1 MQVTVIDS
9 ECGTGKTQYAIDYMT
24 DNSNNVNFIYVTP
37 FLNEVTRVRNS
48 VGFKMY
54 EPKSSSKSRDLLSLV
69 EKGVSIATTHALF
82 GLCGIDFASLIGA
95 NRYEL
100 ILDEVLDVLSPMN
113 LKAGDVEILV
123 SGGYV
128 GINDDNT
135 VYVTEK
141 GEENSKIGNN
151 YASQF
156 DIIRSGRVILVAD
169 RMMLWEFPID
179 LLKHF
184 RKITILTYMFDGQT
198 MCNYL
203 KSFGVN
209 FDFYHLE
216 DYKLT
221 RGISCYSGEK
231 YINLIDIY
239 EGKMNGVGDKP
250 YSLSSTWYSD
260 KNNSKLFKILGNNT
274 RNYFL
279 NILSKRSGD
288 CLWTCPQRSNDMKYL
303 AVKDYSS
310 SFLVMN
316 SRATND
322 YAERDACAYLVNR
335 FENPVIHNYFVKHN
349 LSINNDLFALSE
361 LIQWLFRSAIR
372 RNKSINLYI
381 PSKRM
386 REILQAWLEGTFEDK
401 YNKGGVSET
410 K

>member
-1 MQVTVIDS
+1 
-9 ECGTGKTQYAIDYMT
+9 MT
-24 DNSNNVNFIYVTP
+24 ENSSKVNFIYVTP
-37 FLNEVTRVRNS
+37 FLNEVTRVKDS

-54 EPKSSSKSRDLLSLV
+54 EPKEGSKSRDLINLI

-82 GLCGIDFASLIGA
+82 GLGGQELISLLDVNG
-95 NRYEL
+95 YEL
-100 ILDEVLDVLSPMN
+100 ILDEVLEVLKPIN
-113 LKAGDVEILV
+113 LKAGDIEILV

-151 YASQF
+151 YTSQL

-184 RKITILTYMFDGQT
+184 KKITILTYMFDNQT

-203 KSFGVN
+203 KAFGAKFNYKHLVN
-209 FDFYHLE
+209 YRLVD
-216 DYKLT
+216 
-221 RGISCYSGEK
+221 GNGCYDGSK
-231 YINLIDIY
+231 YRDLIDIY
-239 EGKMNGVGDKP
+239 NGKLNNVGEKA
-250 YSLSSTWYSD
+250 YSLSSTWF
-260 KNNSKLFKILGNNT
+260 KNNLYTPVAKVLANNT
-274 RNYFL
+274 YNYFR
-279 NILSKRSGD
+279 NVVGSRVGFSI
-288 CLWTCPQRSNDMKYL
+288 WTCPLK
-303 AVKDYSS
+303 KDEYGSLTEKDKKNSSIKVRDYAS
-310 SFLVMN
+310 SFLVMT

-322 YAERDACAYLVNR
+322 YADRDVCAYLANR

-349 LSINNDLFALSE
+349 LSVNNDLFALSE

-372 RNKSINLYI
+372 KNKPIKLYI

-386 REILQAWLEGTFEDK
+386 RTLLTSWLNGEIKE
-401 YNKGGVSET
+401 YKGEENE
-410 K
+410 